1 MSWKELQPGVF
12 RRPAGENEIM
22 IKTMEDFGRPHGRQ
36 HWAITVTA
44 KLAMVGLASS
54 TASEAAVR
62 RAWMS
67 CRIMHPGIA
76 SVFLEGDM
84 LEYVVP
90 DEHSMQQWAD
100 ESFFCVVTASAAG
113 SDGKED
119 QEGQLDTVLQQLD
132 PTGIAV
138 GSSIGSATLHY
149 LEQTGHVVLRMAHWR
164 TDGHGAVQ
172 ILNDLV
178 SLIAVEMA
186 PEATSSKQRRR
197 AVHQWGE
204 LDETRT
210 SRLPPSVEE
219 ALLNP
224 SSPPPAP
231 LASEA
236 RRCLDTT
243 LLARDAMCL
252 NFGGDPSTPPGAT
265 RCVGR
270 RLSRTVTD
278 TIVQACARVGVGI
291 TAAVHAAIACTA
303 AQNRRDGDEQE
314 EGLFVSTIRASL
326 RPAVS
331 AARGSLE
338 DLPVQAAGLYTAGWL
353 VGVPASA
360 SWAEHVVFFEQQYGG
375 RLTHDFLL
383 SRREYAT
390 QMLARMRP
398 AHTARAPA
406 GPGKLLGG
414 LDISSIGDVD
424 AVVRSFHPCNAEATD
439 TQGHTGTG
447 LVIDGISLGVE
458 TVTRHIYCFL
468 WLFKGH
474 LNLNLVYNEAY
485 YDRAVVTGLASG
497 IVENLLSGL
506 ELSN

>member
-22 IKTMEDFGRPHGRQ
+22 IKTIGDFGKPYGRQ

-54 TASEAAVR
+54 SASEAAVR

-76 SVFLEGDM
+76 SVFLNGDT
-84 LEYVVP
+84 LQYVVP

-100 ESFFCVVTASAAG
+100 ESFFCVVSALPAE
-113 SDGKED
+113 SDVKE
-119 QEGQLDTVLQQLD
+119 EGQLDTLLQQLD

-138 GSSIGSATLHY
+138 DSIGSATLHY
-149 LEQTGHVVLRMAHWR
+149 LKQTGHVVLRMAHWR

-178 SLIAVEMA
+178 SLIAAEMA
-186 PEATSSKQRRR
+186 PEAKQR
-197 AVHQWGE
+197 AVQWGHE
-204 LDETRT
+204 T
-210 SRLPPSVEE
+210 SRLPPSVEV

-224 SSPPPAP
+224 PSPPPAP
-231 LASEA
+231 LANEA
-236 RRCLDTT
+236 RRCLETT
-243 LLARDAMCL
+243 LLAKDAMCL
-252 NFGGDPSTPPGAT
+252 HFRGDPSTPPGGT

-278 TIVQACARVGVGI
+278 TIVQACARAGVCV

-303 AQNRRDGDEQE
+303 AQNRCDGD

-331 AARGSLE
+331 ASLA

-353 VGVPASA
+353 VGVSASA
-360 SWAEHVVFFEQQYGG
+360 SWAEHVVFFQQQYGG
-375 RLTHDFLL
+375 RLTQDFLL

-390 QMLARMRP
+390 QMLGRMRP
-398 AHTARAPA
+398 AHAQDDARSPRQPHAMAPA
-406 GPGKLLGG
+406 VPDHSTRATLRLLTHRGT
-414 LDISSIGDVD
+414 LACSSK
-424 AVVRSFHPCNAEATD
+424 AFH
-439 TQGHTGTG
+439 
-447 LVIDGISLGVE
+447 
-458 TVTRHIYCFL
+458 
-468 WLFKGH
+468 
-474 LNLNLVYNEAY
+474 
-485 YDRAVVTGLASG
+485 LA
-497 IVENLLSGL
+497 LRL
-506 ELSN
+506 

>member
-1 MSWKELQPGVF
+1 
-12 RRPAGENEIM
+12 M
-22 IKTMEDFGRPHGRQ
+22 IKTMGDFGRPHGRQ

-54 TASEAAVR
+54 TASEEAVR

-76 SVFLEGDM
+76 SVFLKGDI

-90 DEHSMQQWAD
+90 DEQSMQQWAD
-100 ESFFCVVTASAAG
+100 ESFFCVVSALA
-113 SDGKED
+113 KESEVKE
-119 QEGQLDTVLQQLD
+119 EGQLDTLLQQLD
-132 PTGIAV
+132 RTGIAV
-138 GSSIGSATLHY
+138 GSIGSATLHY
-149 LEQTGHVVLRMAHWR
+149 VEQTGHVVLRMAHWR

-186 PEATSSKQRRR
+186 PEATQR
-197 AVHQWGE
+197 AVQWGQE
-204 LDETRT
+204 T

-224 SSPPPAP
+224 PWPPPAP
-231 LASEA
+231 LATEA

-243 LLARDAMCL
+243 LLAKDAMCL
-252 NFGGDPSTPPGAT
+252 NFRGDPSTTPGAT

-278 TIVQACARVGVGI
+278 AIVQACARVGVGI

-303 AQNRRDGDEQE
+303 AQNCCDGDE

-331 AARGSLE
+331 ASLE
-338 DLPVQAAGLYTAGWL
+338 DVPVQAAGLYTAGWL
-353 VGVPASA
+353 VGVSASA

-375 RLTHDFLL
+375 RLTRDFLL

-390 QMLARMRP
+390 QMLGRMRP
-398 AHTARAPA
+398 AHTQADAQSPRQPHAMAPA

-414 LDISSIGDVD
+414 LDISSIGNVD

-439 TQGHTGTG
+439 TQGHTG

-458 TVTRHIYCFL
+458 TVTRHVYCFL
-468 WLFKGH
+468 WLFKGD
-474 LNLNLVYNEAY
+474 LNLNMVYNEAY
-485 YDRAVVTGLASG
+485 YDQAVVTGLASG
-497 IVENLLSGL
+497 IVESLLAGL
-506 ELSN
+506 ELSK